1 MHPRKNPIRINSK
14 FSPAKGGKRF
24 KKKMRERKHKTPT
37 AFKTSSKTSFDRN
50 FSSLTFS
57 GFNISSFVR
66 RGRREGSITSSFSS
80 SSREEGGD
88 SVASIC
94 TIFEKKNDEAREL
107 LLIEKISDVS
117 AFCLLLLAKKRH
129 MQKMKKRKSPAPSP
143 SDHPSKRAKETTPQQ
158 QQNEENEKTAIKKQL
173 DVSVLLPVRDA
184 KPYLSSCLL
193 CLLAQRGCNLEI
205 IAVDDSSADG
215 SFEMMQEF
223 KSAYEK
229 LGDGEGG
236 EKEVFGVGGGDSEPL
251 EEDQW
256 QSDWSLRQEIEELE
270 ESGNVDGYESLV
282 RKYCVGGRH
291 KMIIRKLERSKE
303 IRSGQGLALNLAYS
317 LSTCE
322 YVAEMEADDVRPP
335 CCFKMLAHELN
346 ECTQLD
352 AVFSGIALIGDL
364 VSKSAPQE
372 GWVGMQR
379 FEQWQNSLV
388 GYDLMAN
395 GRYIEIPA
403 MRASGCYR
411 RSFLETK
418 MNLNEGNDGGVRI
431 YDDLWRIGEEVVD
444 LAVPDDQKSNG
455 EGDQK
460 SNTASKRDPNH
471 WWPVDVSFLHRAF
484 NSGMKSLKLEHRLY
498 WWRQYASQSTK
509 IHERCSLER
518 LRAAKVHYMLKED
531 GPLGFDALFPTEAD
545 ADGIIKKPEKQKKL
559 IIRVFGRGETL
570 NGYVDDI
577 NREIKII
584 QAKEKKKRAL
594 ENPAAAAAASAAAE
608 TDDDDASKEAYR
620 SKLIYVVE
628 KRDEMPGL
636 PKRKRLKE
644 NLDENTK
651 LARLFAFGMAK
662 ARAKVLRVMRDD
674 FDAGGLDWFVA

>member
-1 MHPRKNPIRINSK
+1 
-14 FSPAKGGKRF
+14 
-24 KKKMRERKHKTPT
+24 
-37 AFKTSSKTSFDRN
+37 
-50 FSSLTFS
+50 
-57 GFNISSFVR
+57 
-66 RGRREGSITSSFSS
+66 
-80 SSREEGGD
+80 
-88 SVASIC
+88 
-94 TIFEKKNDEAREL
+94 
-107 LLIEKISDVS
+107 
-117 AFCLLLLAKKRH
+117 
-129 MQKMKKRKSPAPSP
+129 MKKRKSPAKPSP
-143 SDHPSKRAKETTPQQ
+143 SDHHHPSKRSAKETTTTTQRRQQ
-158 QQNEENEKTAIKKQL
+158 QQNEEENEKRATKKQRL
-173 DVSVLLPVRDA
+173 DVSVLLPARDA

-215 SFEMMQEF
+215 SFEMMREF

-236 EKEVFGVGGGDSEPL
+236 EKEALGVGGGDSEPS

-335 CCFKMLAHELN
+335 CCFKMLGHELN
-346 ECTQLD
+346 ECPQLD

-411 RSFLETK
+411 RTFLEEK

-460 SNTASKRDPNH
+460 SNAASKRDPNH

-531 GPLGFDALFPTEAD
+531 GPLGFDALFPIEAD

-577 NREIKII
+577 NREIEII

-594 ENPAAAAAASAAAE
+594 ENPAAAAAATE
-608 TDDDDASKEAYR
+608 TDDDDASKEAYQP
-620 SKLIYVVE
+620 KLIYVVE

-636 PKRKRLKE
+636 PKRKRSKE

-662 ARAKVLRVMRDD
+662 ARAKVLRVTRDD

>member
-1 MHPRKNPIRINSK
+1 
-14 FSPAKGGKRF
+14 
-24 KKKMRERKHKTPT
+24 
-37 AFKTSSKTSFDRN
+37 
-50 FSSLTFS
+50 
-57 GFNISSFVR
+57 
-66 RGRREGSITSSFSS
+66 
-80 SSREEGGD
+80 
-88 SVASIC
+88 
-94 TIFEKKNDEAREL
+94 
-107 LLIEKISDVS
+107 
-117 AFCLLLLAKKRH
+117 
-129 MQKMKKRKSPAPSP
+129 MKKRKSPAKPSP
-143 SDHPSKRAKETTPQQ
+143 SDHHHPSKRAAKETTTTQRQQ
-158 QQNEENEKTAIKKQL
+158 QQNEEENEKRATKKQQL

-215 SFEMMQEF
+215 SFEMMREF

-236 EKEVFGVGGGDSEPL
+236 EKEALGVGGGDSEPS

-291 KMIIRKLERSKE
+291 KMIIRKLERGKE

-322 YVAEMEADDVRPP
+322 YVAEMEADDVRPLR
-335 CCFKMLAHELN
+335 CFKMLAHELN

-388 GYDLMAN
+388 GYDLMAK

-411 RSFLETK
+411 RTFLEEK

-577 NREIKII
+577 NREIEII
-584 QAKEKKKRAL
+584 QAKEKEKRAL
-594 ENPAAAAAASAAAE
+594 EKTSTAAAAATE
-608 TDDDDASKEAYR
+608 TDDDDASKEAHQP
-620 SKLIYVVE
+620 KLIYVVE

>member
-1 MHPRKNPIRINSK
+1 
-14 FSPAKGGKRF
+14 
-24 KKKMRERKHKTPT
+24 
-37 AFKTSSKTSFDRN
+37 
-50 FSSLTFS
+50 
-57 GFNISSFVR
+57 
-66 RGRREGSITSSFSS
+66 
-80 SSREEGGD
+80 
-88 SVASIC
+88 
-94 TIFEKKNDEAREL
+94 
-107 LLIEKISDVS
+107 
-117 AFCLLLLAKKRH
+117 
-129 MQKMKKRKSPAPSP
+129 MKKRKSPAKPSP
-143 SDHPSKRAKETTPQQ
+143 SDHHHPSKRSAKETTTTTQQRRQ
-158 QQNEENEKTAIKKQL
+158 QQNEEENEKRATKKQQQL
-173 DVSVLLPVRDA
+173 DVSVLLPARDA

-215 SFEMMQEF
+215 SFEMMREF

-236 EKEVFGVGGGDSEPL
+236 EKEALGVGGGDSEPL

-335 CCFKMLAHELN
+335 RCFKMLAHELN

-388 GYDLMAN
+388 GYDLMAK

-411 RSFLETK
+411 RTFLEEK

-545 ADGIIKKPEKQKKL
+545 ANGIIKKPEKQKKL

-577 NREIKII
+577 NREIEII

-594 ENPAAAAAASAAAE
+594 ENPAAAAAATE
-608 TDDDDASKEAYR
+608 TADASKEAYR
-620 SKLIYVVE
+620 PKLIYVVE

>member
-1 MHPRKNPIRINSK
+1 
-14 FSPAKGGKRF
+14 
-24 KKKMRERKHKTPT
+24 
-37 AFKTSSKTSFDRN
+37 
-50 FSSLTFS
+50 
-57 GFNISSFVR
+57 
-66 RGRREGSITSSFSS
+66 
-80 SSREEGGD
+80 
-88 SVASIC
+88 
-94 TIFEKKNDEAREL
+94 
-107 LLIEKISDVS
+107 
-117 AFCLLLLAKKRH
+117 
-129 MQKMKKRKSPAPSP
+129 
-143 SDHPSKRAKETTPQQ
+143 
-158 QQNEENEKTAIKKQL
+158 
-173 DVSVLLPVRDA
+173 
-184 KPYLSSCLL
+184 
-193 CLLAQRGCNLEI
+193 
-205 IAVDDSSADG
+205 
-215 SFEMMQEF
+215 MMQEF

-418 MNLNEGNDGGVRI
+418 MNLNEGNDGGVVRI

-484 NSGMKSLKLEHRLY
+484 NSGMESLKLEHRLY